1 MKKNI
6 FFIIAACSFLLTS
19 CGLLEVKSE
28 DKLPG
33 DEFWIDG
40 NAANVEGFLMS
51 AYSNLRKATMGSGA
65 FLTASGDM
73 RCASISPYNNDNEG
87 RRVTYLAGNE
97 MNELRNSPNT
107 PL

>member
-51 AYSNLRKATMGSGA
+51 AYSNLRKATMA
-65 FLTASGDM
+65 AVHFLLQVVICVAPLSRHIIM
-73 RCASISPYNNDNEG
+73 IMKVEG
-87 RRVTYLAGNE
+87 
-97 MNELRNSPNT
+97 
-107 PL
+107 